1 MYGRINPR
9 IATVA
14 RERTNTFRQPQI
26 VAGEFTH
33 CYCRMR
39 ACNIGAIAA
48 CTPIHTK
55 QCSVAAL
62 RSDSNRVVQFEVN
75 SPSLLSVAAKSNVV
89 SAAALY
95 MYARVAFNHMIAPV
109 PILIV
114 TDISVIRRMDTEC
127 ANFGIL
133 TCG

>member
-1 MYGRINPR
+1 
-9 IATVA
+9 
-14 RERTNTFRQPQI
+14 
-26 VAGEFTH
+26 
-33 CYCRMR
+33 MR

-75 SPSLLSVAAKSNVV
+75 SASLLSVAAKSNVV

-95 MYARVAFNHMIAPV
+95 MYARVAFNHMTAPV

-114 TDISVIRRMDTEC
+114 TDISVRKFRNCDMR
-127 ANFGIL
+127 L
-133 TCG
+133 TN

>member
-1 MYGRINPR
+1 
-9 IATVA
+9 
-14 RERTNTFRQPQI
+14 
-26 VAGEFTH
+26 
-33 CYCRMR
+33 MR

-62 RSDSNRVVQFEVN
+62 RSDSNRVVQFEAN
-75 SPSLLSVAAKSNVV
+75 SASLLSVAAKSNVV
-89 SAAALY
+89 SAAAIY
-95 MYARVAFNHMIAPV
+95 MYARVAFNHMVAPV